1 MESESIKPPLI
12 VIVGQTA
19 SGKTALSLELAQQ
32 FGGEIIAADSRTIYK
47 DMNTSTAKPTLAEQ
61 KLVKHH
67 LLDIVTP
74 DQPFSAAEFKRLAN
88 EAIGDINSR
97 GKLAFL
103 VGGSGLYVDAVLYD
117 FAFEDKPDAALRSKL
132 VQLSI
137 EELQKQLFEQGIPLP
152 SNSRNPRHLIRAIET
167 GGRTGLRSALRANTL
182 VLGLDVDTEVIRSNI
197 TRRVDVMIEQGLLAE
212 IQRVAAQYGWDAPG
226 LQTPGFKAFRAY
238 FDGDIS
244 LKEASERFAK
254 NDIQLAKRQRTWFKR
269 NKDIHWI
276 CKKEE
281 SVDSITTFLNN

>member
-88 EAIGDINSR
+88 EAIGDISSR

-137 EELQKQLFEQGIPLP
+137 EELQQQLFEQGIPLP

-197 TRRVDVMIEQGLLAE
+197 TRRVDAMIEQGLLAE

>member
-32 FGGEIIAADSRTIYK
+32 FRGEIIAADSRTIYK
-47 DMNTSTAKPTLAEQ
+47 DMDTSTAKPTPAEQ
-61 KLVKHH
+61 QLVKHH

-88 EAIGDINSR
+88 EAIGDISKR
-97 GKLAFL
+97 GKLAFM

-117 FAFEDKPDAALRSKL
+117 FAFEDKPDAALRSELAK
-132 VQLSI
+132 LSI
-137 EELQKQLFEQGIPLP
+137 EELQQQLFEQGIPLP

-167 GGRTGLRSALRANTL
+167 RGRTGSRSALRPNTL
-182 VLGLDVDTEVIRSNI
+182 VLGLDVDAEVIRSNI
-197 TRRVDVMIEQGLLAE
+197 TRRVDVMIKQGLLTE
-212 IQRVAAQYGWDAPG
+212 IQRVATQYGWDAPG
-226 LQTPGFKAFRAY
+226 LQAPGFKAFRAY
-238 FDGDIS
+238 FDSDIS
-244 LKEASERFAK
+244 LKEASERFTK
-254 NDIQLAKRQRTWFKR
+254 NDMQLAKRQRTWFKR

-281 SVDSITTFLNN
+281 AVDSITTFLNN